1 MSNSQSG
8 KLILGAAAA
17 ANAAGTEAALS
28 VMRLGGNAV
37 DAALA
42 AAHMMGVV
50 EPLDCGIG
58 AGGFMTIY
66 DSSTNTS
73 EIIDF
78 MGTSPQL
85 AEYQLY
91 STNDDNG
98 RFVIRVEGQH
108 NQIGHRSI
116 ATPGVLRGFEMAHKR
131 YGKLPIQVLLEPAID
146 KAKNGFPV
154 SYKGALRMRRT
165 TDILSL
171 TSSCKNLYL
180 KSDGN
185 PFKEGEI
192 IKNNDYA
199 KVLEEI
205 GRAGSASFYSGDISK
220 LIVREIENNDGF
232 LTPIDLKN
240 YEAVR
245 KRPAEYIFMGHNVIT
260 VPRPSTGALVF
271 SGLKSLTDF
280 PEVKDTQELLVRA
293 MLRMFAERR
302 KSFGDFNDKK
312 GGQITESPETTSLC
326 TLDVEGN
333 AVSLTY
339 SNNNHSGVV
348 IPGTGILMNN
358 QMALFSPW
366 PGNPNEVSGGK
377 RPVSSMMPS
386 ILLNGRSVRLILGA
400 SGSTRIP
407 TSIMQILYRLLLQEK
422 SLIEAITEP
431 KLHAEAETLSADE
444 DLCETAAPLAKKLGL
459 SYQNSPGRDTSMG
472 VVQAIQLDGGNMVT
486 AIGDPRARGEGLV
499 I

>member
-131 YGKLPIQVLLEPAID
+131 YGKLPMQVLLEPAID

-171 TSSCKNLYL
+171 TL
-180 KSDGN
+180 
-185 PFKEGEI
+185 
-192 IKNNDYA
+192 
-199 KVLEEI
+199 
-205 GRAGSASFYSGDISK
+205 
-220 LIVREIENNDGF
+220 
-232 LTPIDLKN
+232 
-240 YEAVR
+240 
-245 KRPAEYIFMGHNVIT
+245 
-260 VPRPSTGALVF
+260 
-271 SGLKSLTDF
+271 
-280 PEVKDTQELLVRA
+280 
-293 MLRMFAERR
+293 
-302 KSFGDFNDKK
+302 
-312 GGQITESPETTSLC
+312 
-326 TLDVEGN
+326 
-333 AVSLTY
+333 
-339 SNNNHSGVV
+339 
-348 IPGTGILMNN
+348 
-358 QMALFSPW
+358 
-366 PGNPNEVSGGK
+366 
-377 RPVSSMMPS
+377 
-386 ILLNGRSVRLILGA
+386 
-400 SGSTRIP
+400 
-407 TSIMQILYRLLLQEK
+407 
-422 SLIEAITEP
+422 SLIHI
-431 KLHAEAETLSADE
+431 
-444 DLCETAAPLAKKLGL
+444 
-459 SYQNSPGRDTSMG
+459 
-472 VVQAIQLDGGNMVT
+472 
-486 AIGDPRARGEGLV
+486 
-499 I
+499 